1 MSFLN
6 QDSFGTLLNTFPA
19 PGISK
24 PFFIILIYI
33 LSDMFFKN
41 VEDSISTKNNRTP
54 PSTREAT
61 MVGGEPTLNFDQ
73 ENREVCGF
81 VLSQVV
87 KMIRKYEEMETF
99 KLTSIND
106 SRIVNRLV
114 LLNEIRTF
122 EEDIVEN
129 EFNVK
134 NCYSEQDQILN
145 RGRLSL
151 ISPHY
156 YTFAIELM
164 NVIRSNTTEKLL
176 LQRKNDFIKDG
187 KRIILENQ
195 WVKRLI

>member
-1 MSFLN
+1 
-6 QDSFGTLLNTFPA
+6 
-19 PGISK
+19 
-24 PFFIILIYI
+24 
-33 LSDMFFKN
+33 
-41 VEDSISTKNNRTP
+41 
-54 PSTREAT
+54 
-61 MVGGEPTLNFDQ
+61 MVSGGHSLNFDQ

-87 KMIRKYEEMETF
+87 KMIRKYEEMERS

-106 SRIVNRLV
+106 SRILNRIV
-114 LLNEIRTF
+114 LLKEIRTF
-122 EEDIVEN
+122 EEDIVDD
-129 EFNVK
+129 EFYVK
-134 NCYSEQDQILN
+134 NCYSELDQILI

-156 YTFAIELM
+156 YNFVIELM